1 MSEVSFS
8 QSENKPDEIIWSGYR
23 VVVDLVSDDQS
34 VERLAFQI
42 VPDELADF
50 LQGYLG
56 EGTPL
61 GKAIIGHAV
70 GEHIPYEAADI
81 IEVRIVGAE
90 LANTGP
96 DESVPARR
104 MESMRKALKQTEL
117 ANMIAFAASFNSKW
131 GDYDPKSLSD
141 EWEQNQ

>member
-1 MSEVSFS
+1 MSKSQLESFES
-8 QSENKPDEIIWSGYR
+8 RPAVTVWNGYR
-23 VVVDLVSDDQS
+23 VVVDLIDQQGAG
-34 VERLAFQI
+34 ERLAFQI

-61 GKAIIGHAV
+61 GRAIIGRKV
-70 GEHIPYEAADI
+70 GERIEYLADDI
-81 IEVRIVGAE
+81 VAVQIVGAE

-96 DESVPARR
+96 DDSVPERR
-104 MESMRKALKQTEL
+104 LESLRKALRQTEL

>member
-1 MSEVSFS
+1 MSINQPESHKSRPVVTVW
-8 QSENKPDEIIWSGYR
+8 NGYR
-23 VVVDLVSDDQS
+23 VVVDLIDQQGAA
-34 VERLAFQI
+34 ERLAFQI

-61 GKAIIGHAV
+61 GRAIIGRQV
-70 GEHIPYEAADI
+70 GERIEYLADDI
-81 IEVRIVGAE
+81 VAVQIVGAE

-96 DESVPARR
+96 DDSVPERR
-104 MESMRKALKQTEL
+104 LESLRKALRQTEL

>member
-1 MSEVSFS
+1 MSEK
-8 QSENKPDEIIWSGYR
+8 QPEDTNKTSAVTVWNGYR
-23 VVVDLVSDDQS
+23 VVVDLLDREGGA
-34 VERLAFQI
+34 ERLAFQI
-42 VPDELADF
+42 VPDDLADF

-61 GKAIIGHAV
+61 GKAIIGRQV
-70 GEHIPYEAADI
+70 GERIEYLADDIVALKI
-81 IEVRIVGAE
+81 IGAE
-90 LANTGP
+90 PADTGP
-96 DESVPARR
+96 DDSVPERR
-104 MESMRKALKQTEL
+104 MESLRRALRQTEL